1 MEDVGAPAA
10 RAVVVDR
17 DVAFDELYQREYEP
31 MVRVAVLLL
40 GGQDRAEEVVHDA
53 FARVYERWDKVD
65 NHGGYLRTAVV
76 NRCRDV
82 QRRWL
87 VERRTAASR
96 QPDATDAGEVAL
108 GANELVDALASI
120 PSKRRA
126 ALVLRFYADLTEADI
141 ATTLDV
147 APGTVKSLISRGL
160 ADLRKVVER

>member
-126 ALVLRFYADLTEADI
+126 ALVLRF
-141 ATTLDV
+141 
-147 APGTVKSLISRGL
+147 
-160 ADLRKVVER
+160 